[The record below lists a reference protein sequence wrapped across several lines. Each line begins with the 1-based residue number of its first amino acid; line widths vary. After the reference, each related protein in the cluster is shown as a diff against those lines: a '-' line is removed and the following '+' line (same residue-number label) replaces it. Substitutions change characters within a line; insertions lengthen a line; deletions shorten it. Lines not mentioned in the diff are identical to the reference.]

1 MTMPFYVSPE
11 QVMQDRADYRGKES
25 HGAGAWWR

>member
-11 QVMQDRADYRGKES
+11 RLTRDGHSDRAAFARQG
-25 HGAGAWWR
+25 GAA